1 MTIYWR
7 QKDIP
12 QLKGLSPAERYEAK
26 RQVLRLVWAHWQVWL
41 PFVGQVI
48 AFLIVLNVMP
58 EFPYRIIVL
67 LAFVLVT
74 SQIAAL
80 PFNHYLH
87 LHLSELRSKGKRSPK
102 ISRL

>member
-12 QLKGLSPAERYEAK
+12 ELKNLSPSERYEAK
-26 RQVLRLVWAHWQVWL
+26 RQVLGQVWKHWQVWL
-41 PFVGQVI
+41 PFIGQVI
-48 AFLIVLNVMP
+48 AFLIVLNVTP
-58 EFPYRIIVL
+58 EFPYRIIFL

-87 LHLSELRSKGKRSPK
+87 LHLSELKPKGKRAK
-102 ISRL
+102 KG